1 MNEKTTV
8 TFQMGKEE
16 LQTGVLA
23 LLQHVTIT
31 PPENQSFDEAVDY
44 NIGLNALFNILRVL
58 TGEK

>member
-23 LLQHVTIT
+23 LLQYVTIT

>member
-23 LLQHVTIT
+23 LLQYVTIT
-31 PPENQSFDEAVDY
+31 PPRTNLSMKLLITTLD
-44 NIGLNALFNILRVL
+44 
-58 TGEK
+58 